1 MVSSVEFLYKLGS
14 LHLRRN
20 GHSSTYSPLSLLYLP
35 RLLRTFLTKSSLFR
49 ASGIQS
55 ISRCHRERSR
65 ILGYATNNWDRVV
78 VGAVSEVWVLHEVRE
93 GERNRVDG
101 QARWLLPSLLL
112 PVTLVWYSRKYF
124 ILDCTTYGSGSV
136 QRLLS
141 QLNS

>member
-55 ISRCHRERSR
+55 ISRCHSERSR
-65 ILGYATNNWDRVV
+65 ILGYATNNRDGVV
-78 VGAVSEVWVLHEVRE
+78 VGAVSEVLALRMHGVRE

-112 PVTLVWYSRKYF
+112 PVTL
-124 ILDCTTYGSGSV
+124 
-136 QRLLS
+136 
-141 QLNS
+141 